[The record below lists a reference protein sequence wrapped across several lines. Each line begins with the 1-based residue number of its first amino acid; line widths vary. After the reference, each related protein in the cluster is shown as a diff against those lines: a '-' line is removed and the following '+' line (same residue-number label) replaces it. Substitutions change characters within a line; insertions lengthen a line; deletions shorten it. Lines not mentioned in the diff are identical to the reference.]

1 VPTIESL
8 EGLPVRTGKGKRYGM
23 VDHVLF
29 HPSEPTCVG
38 LQVQPRAIG
47 FLFTRKPVYILLS
60 DVDLKKHSVEI
71 KAEKKPPARR
81 ASEKQAGFSWN
92 DTVIWR
98 GMDVRRRAGK
108 KRGVVMDVEFSPD
121 GAVRFLTLTEGATAD
136 AAVGRRT
143 VPVEEIVGFDG
154 EDVVV
159 EDEAATEDDFEGGL
173 AASAGKTT
181 AVAKVSA
188 EVAAKK
194 AVSYGKAT
202 AKVASESD
210 MGKKAMGALRG
221 LAAEVK
227 DAMELPED
235 DDE

>member
-1 VPTIESL
+1 MPSIESL
-8 EGLPVRTGKGKRYGM
+8 EGLPVRSLNGKRYGM

-29 HPSEPTCVG
+29 HPSEPRAIG
-38 LQVQPRAIG
+38 LQVQPRALAFII
-47 FLFTRKPVYILLS
+47 TRKPVFMLLD
-60 DVDLKKHSVEI
+60 DVELRKSSVKMKTKHRVSHVA
-71 KAEKKPPARR
+71 AEKR
-81 ASEKQAGFSWN
+81 AGFDWD

-98 GMDVRRRAGK
+98 GMFVVRRSGA
-108 KRGVVMDVEFSPD
+108 KRGTVMNAKFEGDGKVTSLVV
-121 GAVRFLTLTEGATAD
+121 TEGLTAD

-143 VPVEEIVGFDG
+143 IPVEQIIGFDG
-154 EDVVV
+154 EDIVV

-181 AVAKVSA
+181 AVAKVGA

-202 AKVASESD
+202 AKVASESEL
-210 MGKKAMGALRG
+210 GKKAFGAFKG

-235 DDE
+235 DE